1 MLSVI
6 YTAPP
11 HMENFIASAHFA
23 AIDRLKHVKSNTNFG
38 TFDKLLPLIKKP
50 FNVFNQLALHLIE

>member
-1 MLSVI
+1 
-6 YTAPP
+6 
-11 HMENFIASAHFA
+11 MENFIASAHFA